1 MGGDEVAQHQ
11 QVALPSPMDQPRAS
25 SKFPDR
31 GTCVICLVK
40 PSVDAAWV
48 RTARANR
55 ILETSDRFKK
65 KLGDRFVFYGGEDNG
80 AEQWNMGSGC
90 DAREGLSSCK
100 VLSNTGVR

>member
-1 MGGDEVAQHQ
+1 M
-11 QVALPSPMDQPRAS
+11 
-25 SKFPDR
+25 
-31 GTCVICLVK
+31 
-40 PSVDAAWV
+40 

-80 AEQWNMGSGC
+80 AEQWNMGDGEC
-90 DAREGLSSCK
+90 DAREGLTSCK

>member
-1 MGGDEVAQHQ
+1 M
-11 QVALPSPMDQPRAS
+11 
-25 SKFPDR
+25 
-31 GTCVICLVK
+31 ICLVR

-65 KLGDRFVFYGGEDNG
+65 ELGDRFVFYGGEDNG